1 MALPDLKEIRD
12 KVAKQKVGSIEEM
25 DLSGGTG
32 EAIVEKVKESAE
44 VTDIAPDGDPFT
56 YRIHADGTIEITS
69 DSRPGKNEALKGR
82 RIAPGSAQYA
92 RMVTALHPHLP
103 DKTITESSEEEEAR
117 YQAEDK
123 SALDKQRKDK
133 EEEARWQAE
142 DRAALEGQLDLPDLP
157 GQHAAEVKEGLRMN
171 QARERQARRGMREE
185 RERVARKLWDAGR
198 DDAVAAEDD
207 DLLSRLVEQTGP

>member
-1 MALPDLKEIRD
+1 MALPDLKELRD

-32 EAIVEKVKESAE
+32 EAIEEKVQESAE

-69 DSRPGKNEALKGR
+69 DSRPGKEGALKGR
-82 RIAPGSAQYA
+82 KIAPGSKQHA
-92 RMVTALHPHLP
+92 RMVTALQPHLP
-103 DKTITESSEEEEAR
+103 DKTITETSEEDATR
-117 YQAEDK
+117 WDAEDT
-123 SALDKQRKDK
+123 AARDKQRKDQ
-133 EEEARWQAE
+133 EDEARWQAE
-142 DRAALEGQLDLPDLP
+142 DTAAVEGQLDLPDLP

-171 QARERQARRGMREE
+171 QTRERQAKRSMREE
-185 RERVARKLWDAGR
+185 RERVARELWDAGR

-207 DLLSRLVEQTGP
+207 DLLSRLVEKTGR